1 MNNTNDYIQINGKKL
16 YNHEFDGL
24 HAHSAFS
31 MFDGFGFPLEHMNF
45 AFENGSRALALTDHG
60 SMNGLSYQLLRAKE
74 MKAEGKDFKPI
85 FGVEAYY
92 IESLEEWQNLRDEI
106 AADKKRAKEVE
117 SGDSAMVVEDEQRDD
132 KRALSRKRHIV
143 LLAQNQKGLENI
155 YEMVSKS
162 YSGDYFY
169 RKPRIDWELLEK
181 HSEGVIVPTACLGG
195 IAAGSMWKKQE
206 EGEDAIVEDMIGNL
220 TKFRDTFGDRFYAE
234 LQWNNIPEQHLLNRC
249 LIKVAQQLDIKLIS
263 TCDSHYPR
271 PDAWK
276 DREVYK
282 RLGWLGKMPEWMD
295 DNIPESIEEI
305 GYELYPKNAQEM
317 WESYKRYSN
326 DFDVSYSD
334 DLVMESITNTAF
346 IAFEQIEDF
355 LPDTSVQLPSFMV
368 PSDKSADEALAELA
382 EDALAKYLRG
392 TDKTTKRH
400 YRKRLEEELDVIS
413 SQKFSEYFLATKAI
427 TDFSWNYTFVG
438 PARGS
443 AAGSLLAFLL
453 KITQIDPMKWGLPFE
468 RFLTRGSDGFPDIDI
483 DFGDN
488 SLIKDKMVEEWG
500 EDSVAFI
507 SNYNTLQLSSLIK
520 DISKREGIDFTEV
533 NKVTKAMLAE
543 ATPIAKKKHGIKA
556 GVYAPTFEEVCEYS
570 ESLQTFFR
578 NFPTVKDQV
587 FGLIG
592 QPRSI
597 GRHAA
602 GAIIGDY
609 LPAKM
614 PLITSKGIRQTP
626 WAEGQNVRH
635 LEPLGFIKFDILGLE
650 TLKTFEDTII
660 RILKKEG
667 VREPTF
673 EQCKQWYMDNLHP
686 SVLDMNDRKVYEE
699 VFHQGKYAGIFQFM
713 NSGMQRLGTN
723 AKVNSIEEIAT
734 VSAIYRPGPLS
745 ANVDKMYVKAKHGDE
760 EIDYDHPLIES
771 ILGKTFGLIV
781 FQEDIMNLVNQI
793 GDKITMS
800 DANVLRKLLT
810 KKGLS
815 ETKMKKKKDLYERF
829 LKGCEK
835 KGMSYADGKVL
846 WGKMEYFSGYGF
858 SKNHAIPYSIISY
871 QCAWLQTYYQDEW
884 ISSFLDHEPDS
895 RKEAAINIARSFGYK
910 VAALDINTSGTSWEV
925 RDGKLIPPLTT
936 IKGLGM
942 AAIEEVMFKRPFA
955 SVEDLLFDKGV
966 VSRKVNKK
974 SLDAMC
980 RAGAMQSLMDDR
992 FFGDKHF
999 WSAVVVDKPKN
1010 KKKLDENIEKY
1021 RDEGDFT
1028 KGERITH
1035 LQALTGIYPIN
1046 MVVPVKAYQFF
1057 EMHGIMPLSEYDPE
1071 LGKGWCIPTE
1081 VNLKKTRAGKAYY
1094 QVTVIDSSMETQKVN
1109 CWGIDPNTDAIYP
1122 HRLYVLEWPQY
1133 NATWGFSTRGGLSR
1147 NWKLLG

>member
-1 MNNTNDYIQINGKKL
+1 MNINKEQFV
-16 YNHEFDGL
+16 NL
-24 HAHSAFS
+24 HGHSCFS
-31 MFDGFGFPLEHMNF
+31 LFDGFGFPQEHMNF
-45 AFENGSRALALTDHG
+45 AHSNGSKALALTDHG

-74 MKAEGKDFKPI
+74 MKAEGIDFKPI

-92 IESLEEWQNLRDEI
+92 IDSLEDWQGLRNEI
-106 AADKKRAKEVE
+106 AADKKRAKEVDK
-117 SGDSAMVVEDEQRDD
+117 GDSAMVVEDEQRND
-132 KRALSRKRHIV
+132 KRALARKRHIV

-155 YEMVSKS
+155 YEMISKS

-169 RKPRIDWELLEK
+169 RKPRIDWELLKK
-181 HSEGVIVPTACLGG
+181 HQEGVIVLTACLGG
-195 IAAGSMWKKQE
+195 IAAGSMWKHQE
-206 EGEDAIVEDMIGNL
+206 DGEDAIVEDMMANL
-220 TKFRDTFGDRFYAE
+220 TKFKETFGDRFYAE
-234 LQWNNIPEQHLLNRC
+234 LQWNNIPEQHLLNKC
-249 LIKVAQQLDIKLIS
+249 LIKVAGLLDLKLVS
-263 TCDSHYPR
+263 TCDSHYPT
-271 PDAWK
+271 PDSWR

-282 RLGWLGKMPEWMD
+282 RLGWLGKMPAWMD
-295 DNIPESIEEI
+295 DNIPESVEEI

-317 WESYKRYSN
+317 WESYKRYS
-326 DFDVSYSD
+326 DDLDLSYSD
-334 DLVMESITNTAF
+334 DLVMESITNTAT

-368 PSDKSADEALAELA
+368 PSDKSADEAVSELA
-382 EDALAKYLRG
+382 ENSLAIYLRG

-400 YRKRLEEELDVIS
+400 YRKRLAEELDVIS
-413 SQKFSEYFLATKAI
+413 SQNFSEYFLATKAI
-427 TDFSWNYTFVG
+427 TDFSWAYCFVG

-453 KITQIDPMKWGLPFE
+453 NITQIDPIKWNLPFE
-468 RFLTRGSDGFPDIDI
+468 RFLTRGSTGFPDIDI
-483 DFGDN
+483 DFSDN

-520 DISKREGIDFTEV
+520 DISKRERVDFTEV
-533 NKVTKAMLAE
+533 NKVTKAMLVE

-556 GVYAPTFEEVCEYS
+556 GVYTPTFQEVCDYS
-570 ESLQTFFR
+570 ETLQQFFR
-578 NFPTVKDQV
+578 NHPQIRDQV

-609 LPAKM
+609 LPSKM

-626 WAEGQNVRH
+626 WAEGMNVRH

-650 TLKTFEDTII
+650 TLKTFEDTIE
-660 RILKKEG
+660 RILINEG
-667 VREPTF
+667 NRKPTF
-673 EQCKQWYMDNLHP
+673 EDIKAWYSANLHP
-686 SVLDMNDRKVYEE
+686 SVLDMKDQAVYKG
-699 VFHQGKYAGIFQFM
+699 VFHEGKYAGIFQFM
-713 NSGMQRLGTN
+713 NGGMQRLGQN
-723 AKVNSIEEIAT
+723 AKVSSIEEIAT
-734 VSAIYRPGPLS
+734 VSAIFRPGPLS
-745 ANVDKMYVKAKHGDE
+745 AGVDKMYVKAKHGNE
-760 EIDYDHPLIES
+760 EVEYDHPLIEQV
-771 ILGKTFGLIV
+771 LGKTYGLIV
-781 FQEDIMNLVNQI
+781 FQEDIMNLVNVL
-793 GDKITMS
+793 GDKITMT

-815 ETKMKKKKDLYERF
+815 ETKMREKKDLYERF
-829 LKGCEK
+829 IKGCEK
-835 KGMSYADGKVL
+835 KGMSFASAKVL
-846 WGKMEYFSGYGF
+846 WDKMEYFSGYGF

-884 ISSFLDHEPDS
+884 VSAFLDHEPEK

-910 VAALDINTSGTSWEV
+910 VKGLDINTSGNRWEIV
-925 RDGKLIPPLTT
+925 DGKLVSPLTT
-936 IKGLGM
+936 VKGLGV
-942 AAIEEVMFKRPFA
+942 AAIEEIIRKRPFS

-966 VSRKVNKK
+966 VARKVNKK

-980 RAGAMQSLMDDR
+980 RAGAMESLMDER

-1010 KKKLDENIEKY
+1010 KKRLNANIEKY
-1021 RDEGDFT
+1021 RKEGDFS
-1028 KGERITH
+1028 KAERINH

-1046 MVVPVKAYQFF
+1046 MVVPVKAYKFF
-1057 EMHGIMPLSEYDPE
+1057 ELHGIMPLSEYDRE

-1081 VNLKKTRAGKAYY
+1081 VNLKKTKTGKPYY
-1094 QVTVIDSSMETQKVN
+1094 QVVVIDSSMETQRVN
-1109 CWGIDPNTDAIYP
+1109 CWGVDPTRDFIYP

-1133 NATWGFSTRGGLSR
+1133 NATWGFSTKGGLSR

>member
-1 MNNTNDYIQINGKKL
+1 MINLNKEQFV
-16 YNHEFDGL
+16 NL
-24 HAHSAFS
+24 HGHSCFS
-31 MFDGFGFPLEHMNF
+31 LFDGFGFPQEHMDF
-45 AFENGSRALALTDHG
+45 AYQNGSRALALTDHG

-92 IESLEEWQNLRDEI
+92 IDSLDEWQTLRDEI
-106 AADKKRAKEVE
+106 AQDKKRAKEIDN
-117 SGDSAMVVEDEQRDD
+117 GDSAMVIEDEQRND
-132 KRALSRKRHIV
+132 KRALGRKRHIV

-169 RKPRIDWELLEK
+169 RKPRIDWELLKK
-181 HSEGVIVPTACLGG
+181 HQEGVIVLTACLGG

-206 EGEDAIVEDMIGNL
+206 EGEDAIVEDMIANL

-234 LQWNNIPEQHLLNRC
+234 LQWNNIPEQHLLNKC
-249 LIKVAQQLDIKLIS
+249 LIKVAGQLGLKLVS

-271 PDAWK
+271 PDAWR

-282 RLGWLGKMPEWMD
+282 RLGWLGKMPAWMD
-295 DNIPESIEEI
+295 DNIPESVEEI

-317 WESYKRYSN
+317 WESYKRYS
-326 DFDVSYSD
+326 DDLDMCYSD
-334 DLVMESITNTAF
+334 DLVMESITNSAT

-382 EDALAKYLRG
+382 EEALSKYLRG

-413 SQKFSEYFLATKAI
+413 SQNFSEYFLATKAI

-453 KITQIDPMKWGLPFE
+453 KITQIDPLKWNLPFE

-483 DFGDN
+483 DFSDN

-520 DISKREGIDFTEV
+520 DISKREGVDFTEV
-533 NKVTKAMLAE
+533 NIVTKAMLTE

-556 GVYAPTFEEVCEYS
+556 GVYTPTFEEVCEYS
-570 ESLQTFFR
+570 ETLQGFFKKY
-578 NFPTVKDQV
+578 PQIEEQV

-609 LPAKM
+609 LPSKM
-614 PLITSKGIRQTP
+614 PLISSKGIRQTP

-650 TLKTFEDTII
+650 TLKTFEDTIE
-660 RILKKEG
+660 RILISEG
-667 VREPTF
+667 NRKPTF
-673 EQCKQWYMDNLHP
+673 EDIKQWYMDNLHP
-686 SVLDMNDRKVYEE
+686 SVLDMEDQRVYEE
-699 VFHQGKYAGIFQFM
+699 VFHAGKFAGIFQFM

-723 AKVNSIEEIAT
+723 AKVSSIEEIAT
-734 VSAIYRPGPLS
+734 VSAIFRPGPLS
-745 ANVDKMYVKAKHGDE
+745 AGVDKMYVKAKFSDE
-760 EIDYDHPLIES
+760 EVEYDHPLIEDV
-771 ILGKTFGLIV
+771 LGKTFGLIV
-781 FQEDIMNLVNQI
+781 FQEDIMNLVNTL
-793 GDKITMS
+793 GHKISMS

-815 ETKMKKKKDLYERF
+815 GTKMKKKKDLYERF
-829 LKGCEK
+829 VKGCEK
-835 KGMSYADGKVL
+835 KGMSFAQAKVL
-846 WGKMEYFSGYGF
+846 WEKMEYFSGYGF

-871 QCAWLQTYYQDEW
+871 QCAWLQTYYQDAW
-884 ISSFLDHEPDS
+884 VSAFLDHEPEK

-910 VAALDINTSGTSWEV
+910 VKGLDINTSGTRWEV
-925 RDGKLIPPLTT
+925 VDGQLISPLTT
-936 IKGLGM
+936 SKGLGD
-942 AAIEEVMFKRPFA
+942 AAIEEIIAKRPFE

-966 VSRKVNKK
+966 VARKVNKK

-980 RAGAMQSLMDDR
+980 RAGAMESLMDER

-1010 KKKLDENIEKY
+1010 KKKLGENIEKY

-1028 KGERITH
+1028 KAERINH

-1046 MVVPVKAYQFF
+1046 MVVPVKAYKFF
-1057 EMHGIMPLSEYDPE
+1057 EMQGIMPLSDYDKE
-1071 LGKGWCIPTE
+1071 LGMGWCIPTE
-1081 VNLKKTRAGKAYY
+1081 VNLKKTRGGKPYY
-1094 QVTVIDSSMETQKVN
+1094 QVVVIDSSMETQKVN
-1109 CWGIDPNTDAIYP
+1109 CWGVDPKTDFIYP
-1122 HRLYVLEWPQY
+1122 HRLYVLEWPQH
-1133 NATWGFSTRGGLSR
+1133 NETWGFSTRGGLSR

>member
-1 MNNTNDYIQINGKKL
+1 MNIRKEQFVN
-16 YNHEFDGL
+16 L
-24 HAHSAFS
+24 HGHSCFS
-31 MFDGFGFPLEHMNF
+31 LFDGFGFPQEHMNF

-92 IESLEEWQNLRDEI
+92 IDSIDEWRTLRDEV
-106 AADKKRAKEVE
+106 AADKKRAKEIDK
-117 SGDSAMVVEDEQRDD
+117 SDSAMVVEDEQRDD
-132 KRALSRKRHIV
+132 KRALSRKRHLV
-143 LLAQNQKGLENI
+143 LIAQNQKGLENI

-169 RKPRIDWELLEK
+169 RKPRIDWELLKK
-181 HSEGVIVPTACLGG
+181 HSEGVIVLTACLGG
-195 IAAGSMWKKQE
+195 IAAGSMWEKQE
-206 EGEDAIVEDMIGNL
+206 EGTEAIVEHMRANL
-220 TKFRDTFGDRFYAE
+220 QKFKDVFGDRFYAE
-234 LQWNNIPEQHLLNRC
+234 LQWNNIPEQHLLNSC
-249 LIKVAQQLDIKLIS
+249 LIKVADQLGIRLVS

-271 PDAWK
+271 PDAWR

-295 DNIPESIEEI
+295 DNIPDSVEEI

-317 WESYKRYSN
+317 WESYKRYSSLLN
-326 DFDVSYSD
+326 IDYDD
-334 DLVMESITNTAF
+334 DLVLESITNTAD
-346 IAFEQIEDF
+346 IAFRQIEDF
-355 LPDTSVQLPSFMV
+355 LPDCSVQLPSFIT
-368 PSDKSADEALAELA
+368 PSDVSADEHLKEIAEK
-382 EDALAKYLRG
+382 ALAKYLRG

-413 SQKFSEYFLATKAI
+413 SQKFSEYFLATQAI

-453 KITQIDPMKWGLPFE
+453 KITQIDPMKWDLPFE
-468 RFLTRGSDGFPDIDI
+468 RFLTRGSSGFPDIDI

-533 NKVTKAMLAE
+533 NKVTKAMFVE
-543 ATPIAKKKHGIKA
+543 ATPRAKKKHGIKA
-556 GVYAPTFEEVCEYS
+556 GVYTPTFAEVCEFS
-570 ESLQTFFR
+570 ETLQDFFR
-578 NFPTVKDQV
+578 NFPEVKEQV

-609 LPAKM
+609 LPSKM

-626 WAEGQNVRH
+626 WSEGMNVRH

-650 TLKTFEDTII
+650 TLKTFEDTIM

-667 VREPTF
+667 IRNPTF
-673 EQCKQWYMDNLHP
+673 EQCRDWYNENLHP
-686 SVLDMNDRKVYEE
+686 SVLNLNDPVVYEE

-713 NSGMQRLGTN
+713 NTGMQRLGKN
-723 AKVNSIEEIAT
+723 SRVSSIEEIAT

-745 ANVDKMYVKAKHGDE
+745 ANVDKMYVSAKEGTE
-760 EIDYDHPLIES
+760 SVDYDHPLIED
-771 ILGKTFGLIV
+771 ILGKTYGLIV
-781 FQEDIMNLVNQI
+781 FQEDIMNLVNVL
-793 GDKITMS
+793 GDNITMS

-815 ETKMKKKKDLYERF
+815 DTKMKKKKDLYERF
-829 LKGCEK
+829 IKGCEK
-835 KGMSYADGKVL
+835 KGMSFAAAKVL

-884 ISSFLDHEPDS
+884 ISAFLDHEPDS

-910 VAALDINTSGTSWEV
+910 VAPLDINTSGTQWEV
-925 RDGKLIPPLTT
+925 RDGSLIPPLTT
-936 IKGLGM
+936 IKGLGQ
-942 AAIEEVMFKRPFA
+942 AAIDEVLLKRPFL
-955 SVEDLLFDKGV
+955 SVEELLFDKGV
-966 VSRKVNKK
+966 VARKVNKK

-980 RAGAMQSLMDDR
+980 RAGAMQSLQDDR

-1010 KKKLDENIEKY
+1010 KKKLGENIEKY
-1021 RDEGDFT
+1021 KDEGTFS
-1028 KGERITH
+1028 KGERINH

-1046 MVVPVKAYQFF
+1046 MVVPVKAYKFF
-1057 EMHGIMPLSEYDPE
+1057 DMQGIKPISEYDPE
-1071 LGKGWCIPTE
+1071 LGKCWCIPTS
-1081 VNLKKTRAGKAYY
+1081 VTTRKTKGGKPYY
-1094 QVTVIDSSMETQKVN
+1094 QVTVIDSNMKTQRIN
-1109 CWGIDPNTDAIYP
+1109 CWGVDPQKDFVYT
-1122 HRLYVLEWPQY
+1122 HKLYVLEWPQF

-1147 NWKLLG
+1147 NWKMLG

>member
-1 MNNTNDYIQINGKKL
+1 MINLNKEQFV
-16 YNHEFDGL
+16 NL
-24 HAHSAFS
+24 HGHSCFS
-31 MFDGFGFPLEHMNF
+31 LFDGFGFPQEHMDF
-45 AFENGSRALALTDHG
+45 AHENGSRALALTDHG

-92 IESLEEWQNLRDEI
+92 IDSLEEWQTLRDEI
-106 AADKKRAKEVE
+106 AQDKKRAKEIE
-117 SGDSAMVVEDEQRDD
+117 SGDSAMVIEDEQRDD
-132 KRALSRKRHIV
+132 KRALGRKRHIV

-169 RKPRIDWELLEK
+169 RKPRIDWELLKK
-181 HSEGVIVPTACLGG
+181 HQEGVIVLTACLGG

-206 EGEDAIVEDMIGNL
+206 EGEEAIVEDMVGNL
-220 TKFRDTFGDRFYAE
+220 KKFKDVFGDRFYAE
-234 LQWNNIPEQHLLNRC
+234 LQWNNIPEQHLLNQC
-249 LIKVAQQLDIKLIS
+249 LIKVAGLLDLKLVS
-263 TCDSHYPR
+263 TCDSHYPN
-271 PDAWK
+271 PDAWR

-282 RLGWLGKMPEWMD
+282 RLGWLGKMPAWMD
-295 DNIPESIEEI
+295 DNIPETVEEI

-326 DFDVSYSD
+326 DLDMSYSD
-334 DLVMESITNTAF
+334 DLVMESITNTAT

-368 PSDKSADEALAELA
+368 PSDKSADEALRELA
-382 EDALAKYLRG
+382 EEALALYLRG

-400 YRKRLEEELDVIS
+400 YRKRLEEELDVIA
-413 SQKFSEYFLATKAI
+413 SQNFSEYFLATKAI
-427 TDFSWNYTFVG
+427 VDFSWDYTFVG

-443 AAGSLLAFLL
+443 ASGSLLSFLL
-453 KITQIDPMKWGLPFE
+453 KITQIDPMKWDLPFE
-468 RFLTRGSDGFPDIDI
+468 RFLTRGSSGFPDIDI
-483 DFGDN
+483 DFSDN
-488 SLIKDKMVEEWG
+488 SLIKDKMVEQWG

-520 DISKREGIDFTEV
+520 DISKREGVDFVEV
-533 NKVTKAMLAE
+533 NTVTKAMLTE
-543 ATPIAKKKHGIKA
+543 ATPIAKKAHGIKA
-556 GVYAPTFEEVCEYS
+556 GVYTPTFEEVCEYS
-570 ESLQTFFR
+570 ETLQEFFR
-578 NFPTVKDQV
+578 NYPQIKSQV

-609 LPAKM
+609 LPNKM

-650 TLKTFEDTII
+650 TLKTFEDTIE
-660 RILKKEG
+660 RILISQG
-667 VREPTF
+667 NRRPTF
-673 EQCKQWYMDNLHP
+673 EDIRQWYNDNLHP
-686 SVLDMNDRKVYEE
+686 SVLDMKDDKVYKE
-699 VFHQGKYAGIFQFM
+699 VFHAGKFAGIFQFM
-713 NSGMQRLGTN
+713 NEGMQRLGQN
-723 AKVNSIEEIAT
+723 AKVSSIEEIAT
-734 VSAIYRPGPLS
+734 VSAIFRPGPLS
-745 ANVDKMYVKAKHGDE
+745 AGVDKMYVKAKNGGE
-760 EIDYDHPLIES
+760 EPEYDHPLVEQV
-771 ILGKTFGLIV
+771 LGKTFGLIV
-781 FQEDIMNLVNQI
+781 FQEDIMNLVNVL
-793 GDKITMS
+793 GHKITMT

-815 ETKMKKKKDLYERF
+815 ESKMKEKKNLYERF
-829 LKGCEK
+829 VKGCQN
-835 KGMSYADGKVL
+835 KGMSFTQAKVL
-846 WGKMEYFSGYGF
+846 WDKMEYFSGYGF

-871 QCAWLQTYYQDEW
+871 QCAWLQTYYTDQW
-884 ISSFLDHEPDS
+884 ISAFLDHEPEK
-895 RKEAAINIARSFGYK
+895 RKEAAINIARSFGYEVK
-910 VAALDINTSGTSWEV
+910 GLDINTSGTRWEV
-925 RDGKLIPPLTT
+925 MSGKLVSPLTT
-936 IKGLGM
+936 IKGLGE
-942 AAIEEVMFKRPFA
+942 AAIDEIIHKRPFS

-966 VSRKVNKK
+966 TARKVNKK
-974 SLDAMC
+974 SLDALC
-980 RAGAMQSLMDDR
+980 RAGAMQCLQDDR

-1057 EMHGIMPLSEYDPE
+1057 EMHGIMPLSEYDAE

-1081 VNLKKTRAGKAYY
+1081 VVSKKTRAGKPYY

-1109 CWGIDPNTDAIYP
+1109 CWGVDPKADTIYP
-1122 HRLYVLEWPQY
+1122 HRLYVLEWPQH
-1133 NATWGFSTRGGLSR
+1133 NQTWGFSTRGGLSR

>member
-1 MNNTNDYIQINGKKL
+1 MNLKKEQFV
-16 YNHEFDGL
+16 NL
-24 HAHSAFS
+24 HGHSCFS
-31 MFDGFGFPLEHMNF
+31 LFDGFGFPQEHMNF
-45 AFENGSRALALTDHG
+45 AHSNGSKALALTDHG

-74 MKAEGKDFKPI
+74 MKAEGIDFKPI

-92 IESLEEWQNLRDEI
+92 IDSIDDWRELRNEI
-106 AADKKRAKEVE
+106 AQDKKRAKEVDK
-117 SGDSAMVVEDEQRDD
+117 GDSAMVVEDEQRND

-169 RKPRIDWELLEK
+169 RKPRIDWELLKK
-181 HSEGVIVPTACLGG
+181 HQEGVIVLTACLGG
-195 IAAGSMWKKQE
+195 IAAGSMWKHQE
-206 EGEDAIVEDMIGNL
+206 DGEDAIVEDMLVNL
-220 TKFRDTFGDRFYAE
+220 TKFKETFGDRFYAE

-249 LIKVAQQLDIKLIS
+249 LIKVAEQLDLRLVS
-263 TCDSHYPR
+263 TCDSHYPT

-282 RLGWLGKMPEWMD
+282 RLGWLGKMPAWMED
-295 DNIPESIEEI
+295 EIPVSVEEI

-317 WESYKRYSN
+317 WESYRRYSN
-326 DFDVSYSD
+326 DLGVSYDD
-334 DLVMESITNTAF
+334 DLVIQSITNTAS

-368 PSDKSADEALAELA
+368 PSDKSADEALSDLA
-382 EDALAKYLRG
+382 EKALGTYLRG
-392 TDKTTKRH
+392 TDKTTKRR
-400 YRKRLEEELDVIS
+400 YRRRLEEELDVIS

-453 KITQIDPMKWGLPFE
+453 KITQIDPIKWNLPFE
-468 RFLTRGSDGFPDIDI
+468 RFLTRGSSGFPDIDI

-520 DISKREGIDFTEV
+520 DISKREGVDFTIV

-556 GVYAPTFEEVCEYS
+556 GVYTPTFHEVCEYS
-570 ESLQTFFR
+570 ESLQNFFR
-578 NFPTVKDQV
+578 QFPEIQAQV

-609 LPAKM
+609 LPSKM

-650 TLKTFEDTII
+650 TLKMFEDAIQRILINQGTRNPTFEDC
-660 RILKKEG
+660 R
-667 VREPTF
+667 
-673 EQCKQWYMDNLHP
+673 QWYMENLHP
-686 SVLDMNDRKVYEE
+686 SVLDMDDPVVYEE
-699 VFHQGKYAGIFQFM
+699 VFHEGKFAGIFQFM
-713 NSGMQRLGTN
+713 NGGMQRLGKN
-723 AKVNSIEEIAT
+723 AKVSSIEEIAT

-745 ANVDKMYVKAKHGDE
+745 ANVDKMYVKAKFGDDDIE
-760 EIDYDHPLIES
+760 YDHPLVEQV
-771 ILGKTFGLIV
+771 LGKTFGLIV
-781 FQEDIMNLVNQI
+781 FQEDIMNLVNTL

-815 ETKMKKKKDLYERF
+815 ETKMRKKKDLYDRF
-829 LKGCEK
+829 VKGCEK
-835 KGMSYADGKVL
+835 KGMSFTQAKVL
-846 WGKMEYFSGYGF
+846 WDKMEYFSGYGF

-871 QCAWLQTYYQDEW
+871 QCAWMQTYYQDEW
-884 ISSFLDHEPDS
+884 VSSFLDHEPEK
-895 RKEAAINIARSFGYK
+895 RKEAAINIARSFGYEVK
-910 VAALDINTSGTSWEV
+910 ALDINTSGKRWEV
-925 RDGKLIPPLTT
+925 VNNKLVSPLTT
-936 IKGLGM
+936 IKGLGD
-942 AAIEEVMFKRPFA
+942 AAIDEIILKRPFE

-966 VSRKVNKK
+966 IARKVNKK

-980 RAGAMQSLMDDR
+980 RAGAMESLMDDR

-1010 KKKLDENIEKY
+1010 KKKLDSNIEKY
-1021 RDEGDFT
+1021 KDEGTFT
-1028 KGERITH
+1028 KSERINH

-1057 EMHGIMPLSEYDPE
+1057 EMQGINPISEYDPE
-1071 LGKGWCIPTE
+1071 LGMAWCVPTNVTE
-1081 VNLKKTRAGKAYY
+1081 RKTKTGKSYY
-1094 QVTVIDSSMETQKVN
+1094 QVTVIDSNMETQRIN
-1109 CWGIDPNTDAIYP
+1109 CWGVDPTRDFIYP
-1122 HRLYVLEWPQY
+1122 HRLYVLSWPKY
-1133 NATWGFSTRGGLSR
+1133 NATWGFSTNGGLSR
-1147 NWKLLG
+1147 NWKLMPVI

>member
-1 MNNTNDYIQINGKKL
+1 MNLRKEQFVN
-16 YNHEFDGL
+16 L
-24 HAHSAFS
+24 HGHSCFS
-31 MFDGFGFPLEHMNF
+31 LFDGFGFPQEHMNF

-92 IESLEEWQNLRDEI
+92 IESLDEWQNLRDEI

-117 SGDSAMVVEDEQRDD
+117 SGDSAMVVEDEQRND

-155 YEMVSKS
+155 YQMVSKS
-162 YSGDYFY
+162 FSGDYFY
-169 RKPRIDWELLEK
+169 RKPRIDFDMLRE
-181 HSEGVIVPTACLGG
+181 HQEGVIVLTACLGG
-195 IAAGSMWKKQE
+195 IAAESMWKHQE
-206 EGEDAIVEDMIGNL
+206 EGVEAIASDMLENL
-220 TKFRDTFGDRFYAE
+220 RKFKDLLGDRFYGE
-234 LQWNNIPEQHLLNRC
+234 LQWNNIPEQHLLNQAI
-249 LIKVAQQLDIKLIS
+249 IKVAGELDLKLVS

-271 PDAWK
+271 PDAWR

-282 RLGWLGKMPEWMD
+282 RLGWLGKMPAWMD

-326 DFDVSYSD
+326 DLDVSYSD

-368 PSDKSADEALAELA
+368 PSDKSADEALRDLA
-382 EDALAKYLRG
+382 EKALDLYLRNES
-392 TDKTTKRH
+392 KATKQQYSR
-400 YRKRLEEELDVIS
+400 RLEEELDVIS

-427 TDFSWNYTFVG
+427 VDFSWEYCFVG

-443 AAGSLLAFLL
+443 ASGSLLSFLL
-453 KITQIDPMKWGLPFE
+453 KITQIDPIKWNLPFE
-468 RFLTRGSDGFPDIDI
+468 RFLTRGSSGFPDIDI
-483 DFGDN
+483 DFSDN

-507 SNYNTLQLSSLIK
+507 SNFNTLQLSSLIK
-520 DISKREGIDFTEV
+520 DISKREGVPFTEV

-543 ATPIAKKKHGIKA
+543 ATPLAKKRHGIKA
-556 GVYAPTFEEVCEYS
+556 GVYTPTFDEVCEFS
-570 ESLQTFFR
+570 ETLQEFFS
-578 NFPTVKDQV
+578 NYPHIQSQV

-626 WAEGQNVRH
+626 WSEGQNVRH

-650 TLKTFEDTII
+650 TLKVFEDAIERILISEGNANPTFEDIK
-660 RILKKEG
+660 R
-667 VREPTF
+667 
-673 EQCKQWYMDNLHP
+673 WYNQNLHP
-686 SVLDMNDRKVYEE
+686 SVLDMNDQKVYRD
-699 VFHQGKYAGIFQFM
+699 VFHEGKFAGIFQFM
-713 NSGMQRLGTN
+713 NSGMQRLGQG
-723 AKVNSIEEIAT
+723 AKVSSIEEIAT
-734 VSAIYRPGPLS
+734 VSAIFRPGPLS
-745 ANVDKMYVKAKHGDE
+745 AGVDKMYVKAKFGEDDV
-760 EIDYDHPLIES
+760 DYDHPLIEQV
-771 ILGKTFGLIV
+771 LGKTFGLIV
-781 FQEDIMNLVNQI
+781 FQEDIMNLVNVL
-793 GDKITMS
+793 GDNITMT

-829 LKGCEK
+829 VKGCEN
-835 KGMSYADGKVL
+835 KGMSFKDAKVL
-846 WGKMEYFSGYGF
+846 WDKMEYFSGYGF

-871 QCAWLQTYYQDEW
+871 QCAWLQTYYTDAW
-884 ISSFLDHEPDS
+884 LASFLDHEPEK

-910 VAALDINTSGTSWEV
+910 VKPLDINTSGKRWEV
-925 RDGKLIPPLTT
+925 VDGILISPLTT
-936 IKGLGM
+936 IKGLGD
-942 AAIEEVMFKRPFA
+942 AAIDEIIEKRPFA

-966 VSRKVNKK
+966 VARKVNKK

-980 RAGAMQSLMDDR
+980 RAGAMECLMDDR

-1010 KKKLDENIEKY
+1010 KKKLGENIEKY
-1021 RDEGDFT
+1021 RDEGEFT
-1028 KGERITH
+1028 KGERINH

-1046 MVVPVKAYQFF
+1046 MVVPTKAYKFF
-1057 EMHGIMPLSEYDPE
+1057 EMQGIMPISEYDKE
-1071 LGKGWCIPTE
+1071 LGKGWCIPTDVVE
-1081 VNLKKTRAGKAYY
+1081 RKTKGGKPYY
-1094 QVTVIDSSMETQKVN
+1094 QVTVIDSNMETQKIN
-1109 CWGIDPNTDAIYP
+1109 CWGVDPSRDIIYT
-1122 HRLYVLEWPQY
+1122 HRLYVLEWPQH
-1133 NATWGFSTRGGLSR
+1133 NATWGFSTKGGLSR

>member
-1 MNNTNDYIQINGKKL
+1 MINLNKEQFV
-16 YNHEFDGL
+16 NL
-24 HAHSAFS
+24 HGHSCFS
-31 MFDGFGFPLEHMNF
+31 LFDGFGFPQEHMDF
-45 AFENGSRALALTDHG
+45 AYQNGSRALALTDHG

-92 IESLEEWQNLRDEI
+92 IDSLDEWQTLRDEI
-106 AADKKRAKEVE
+106 AQDKKRAKEIDN
-117 SGDSAMVVEDEQRDD
+117 GDSAMVIEDEQRND
-132 KRALSRKRHIV
+132 KRALGRKRHIV

-169 RKPRIDWELLEK
+169 RKPRIDWELLKK
-181 HSEGVIVPTACLGG
+181 HQEGVIVLTACLGG

-206 EGEDAIVEDMIGNL
+206 EGEDAIVEDMIANL

-234 LQWNNIPEQHLLNRC
+234 LQWNNIPEQHLLNKC
-249 LIKVAQQLDIKLIS
+249 LIKVAGQLGLKLVS

-271 PDAWK
+271 PDAWR

-282 RLGWLGKMPEWMD
+282 RLGWLGKMPAWMD
-295 DNIPESIEEI
+295 DNIPESVEEI

-317 WESYKRYSN
+317 WESYKRYS
-326 DFDVSYSD
+326 DDLDMCYSD
-334 DLVMESITNTAF
+334 DLVMESITNSAT

-382 EDALAKYLRG
+382 EEALSKYLRG

-413 SQKFSEYFLATKAI
+413 SQNFSEYFLATKAI

-453 KITQIDPMKWGLPFE
+453 KITQIDPLKWNLPFE

-483 DFGDN
+483 DFSDN

-520 DISKREGIDFTEV
+520 DISKREGVDFTEV
-533 NKVTKAMLAE
+533 NIVTKAMLTE

-556 GVYAPTFEEVCEYS
+556 GVYTPTFEEVCEYS
-570 ESLQTFFR
+570 ETLQGFFKKY
-578 NFPTVKDQV
+578 PQIEEQV

-609 LPAKM
+609 LPSKM
-614 PLITSKGIRQTP
+614 PLISSKGIRQTP

-650 TLKTFEDTII
+650 TLKTFEDTIE
-660 RILKKEG
+660 RILISEG
-667 VREPTF
+667 NRKPTF
-673 EQCKQWYMDNLHP
+673 EDIKQWYMDNLHP
-686 SVLDMNDRKVYEE
+686 SVLDMEDQRVYEE
-699 VFHQGKYAGIFQFM
+699 VFHAGKFAGIFQFM

-723 AKVNSIEEIAT
+723 AKVSSIEEIAT
-734 VSAIYRPGPLS
+734 VSAIFRPGPLS
-745 ANVDKMYVKAKHGDE
+745 AGVDKMYVKAKFSDE
-760 EIDYDHPLIES
+760 EVEYDHPLIEDV
-771 ILGKTFGLIV
+771 LGKTFGLIV
-781 FQEDIMNLVNQI
+781 FQEDIMNLVNTL
-793 GDKITMS
+793 GHKISMS

-815 ETKMKKKKDLYERF
+815 GTKMKKKKDLYERF
-829 LKGCEK
+829 VKGCEK
-835 KGMSYADGKVL
+835 KGMSFAQAKVL
-846 WGKMEYFSGYGF
+846 WEKMEYFSGYGF

-871 QCAWLQTYYQDEW
+871 QCAWLQTYYQDAW
-884 ISSFLDHEPDS
+884 VAAFLDHEPEK

-910 VAALDINTSGTSWEV
+910 VKGLDINTSGTRWEV
-925 RDGKLIPPLTT
+925 VDGQLISPLTT
-936 IKGLGM
+936 IKGLGD
-942 AAIEEVMFKRPFA
+942 AAIEEIIAKRPFE

-966 VSRKVNKK
+966 VARKVNKK

-980 RAGAMQSLMDDR
+980 RAGAMESLMDER

-1010 KKKLDENIEKY
+1010 KKKLGENIEKY

-1028 KGERITH
+1028 KAERINH

-1046 MVVPVKAYQFF
+1046 MVVPVKAYKFF
-1057 EMHGIMPLSEYDPE
+1057 EMQGIMPLSDYDKE
-1071 LGKGWCIPTE
+1071 LGMGWCIPTE
-1081 VNLKKTRAGKAYY
+1081 VNLKKTRGGKPYY
-1094 QVTVIDSSMETQKVN
+1094 QVVVIDSSMETQKVN
-1109 CWGIDPNTDAIYP
+1109 CWGVDPKTDFIYP
-1122 HRLYVLEWPQY
+1122 HRLYVLEWPQH
-1133 NATWGFSTRGGLSR
+1133 NETWGFSTRGGLSR

>member
-1 MNNTNDYIQINGKKL
+1 MNINKEQFV
-16 YNHEFDGL
+16 NL
-24 HAHSAFS
+24 HGHSCFS
-31 MFDGFGFPLEHMNF
+31 LFDGFGFPQEHMDF
-45 AFENGSRALALTDHG
+45 AYENGSRALALTDHG

-92 IESLEEWQNLRDEI
+92 IDSLDEWQNLRDEI
-106 AADKKRAKEVE
+106 AADKKRAKEVD
-117 SGDSAMVVEDEQRDD
+117 SGDSAMVVEDEQRND

-155 YEMVSKS
+155 YEMISKS

-169 RKPRIDWELLEK
+169 RKPRIDWELLKK
-181 HSEGVIVPTACLGG
+181 HQEGVIVLTACLGG

-206 EGEDAIVEDMIGNL
+206 EGEAAIVEDMIANL
-220 TKFRDTFGDRFYAE
+220 AKFKRVFGDRFYAE
-234 LQWNNIPEQHLLNRC
+234 LQWNNIPEQHLLNKC
-249 LIKVAQQLDIKLIS
+249 LIKVAGLLDLKLVS
-263 TCDSHYPR
+263 TCDSHYPT
-271 PDAWK
+271 PDSWR

-282 RLGWLGKMPEWMD
+282 RLGWLGKMPAWMED
-295 DNIPESIEEI
+295 DIPESVEEI

-326 DFDVSYSD
+326 DLDLSYSD
-334 DLVMESITNTAF
+334 DLVMESILNTAT

-368 PSDKSADEALAELA
+368 PNDQSADEALSELA
-382 EDALAKYLRG
+382 ENALAIYLRG

-400 YRKRLEEELDVIS
+400 YRKRLAEELDVIS
-413 SQKFSEYFLATKAI
+413 SQNFSEYFLATKAI
-427 TDFSWNYTFVG
+427 TDFSWAYCFVG

-453 KITQIDPMKWGLPFE
+453 NITQIDPIKWNLPFE
-468 RFLTRGSDGFPDIDI
+468 RFLTRGSSGFPDIDI
-483 DFGDN
+483 DFSDN

-520 DISKREGIDFTEV
+520 DISKRERVDFTEV

-556 GVYAPTFEEVCEYS
+556 GVYTPTFQEVCDYS
-570 ESLQTFFR
+570 ETLQEFFR
-578 NFPTVKDQV
+578 KHPQIRDQV
-587 FGLIG
+587 LGLIG

-609 LPAKM
+609 LPSKM

-626 WAEGQNVRH
+626 WAEGMNVRH

-650 TLKTFEDTII
+650 TLKTFEDTIE
-660 RILKKEG
+660 RILINEG
-667 VREPTF
+667 NRKPTF
-673 EQCKQWYMDNLHP
+673 EDIKAWYNANLHP
-686 SVLDMNDRKVYEE
+686 SVLDMKDQVVYEG
-699 VFHQGKYAGIFQFM
+699 VFHEGKYAGIFQFM
-713 NSGMQRLGTN
+713 NGGMQRLGQN
-723 AKVNSIEEIAT
+723 AKVSSIEEIAT
-734 VSAIYRPGPLS
+734 VSAIFRPGPLS
-745 ANVDKMYVKAKHGDE
+745 AGVDKMYVKAKHGNEDVE
-760 EIDYDHPLIES
+760 YDHPLIEQV
-771 ILGKTFGLIV
+771 LGKTYGLIV
-781 FQEDIMNLVNQI
+781 FQEDIMNLVNVL
-793 GDKITMS
+793 GDKITMT

-815 ETKMKKKKDLYERF
+815 ETKMRKKKDLYERF
-829 LKGCEK
+829 IRGCEK
-835 KGMSYADGKVL
+835 KGMSFTQAKVL
-846 WGKMEYFSGYGF
+846 WDKMEYFSGYGF

-884 ISSFLDHEPDS
+884 VSAFLDHEPEK
-895 RKEAAINIARSFGYK
+895 RKEAAINIARSFGYE
-910 VAALDINTSGTSWEV
+910 VAALDINTSGTRWEV
-925 RDGKLIPPLTT
+925 KDGKLVSPLTT
-936 IKGLGM
+936 IKGLGE
-942 AAIEEVMFKRPFA
+942 AAIEEIIRKRPFS

-966 VSRKVNKK
+966 VARKVNKK

-980 RAGAMQSLMDDR
+980 RAGAMESLMDER

-1010 KKKLDENIEKY
+1010 KKRLDANIEKY
-1021 RDEGDFT
+1021 REEGDFS
-1028 KGERITH
+1028 KGERINH

-1046 MVVPVKAYQFF
+1046 MVVPVKAYKFF
-1057 EMHGIMPLSEYDPE
+1057 ELHGIMPLSEYDRE

-1081 VNLKKTRAGKAYY
+1081 VNLKKTKGGKPYY
-1094 QVTVIDSSMETQKVN
+1094 QVTVIDSSMETQRVN
-1109 CWGIDPNTDAIYP
+1109 CWGVDPTRDFIYP

-1133 NATWGFSTRGGLSR
+1133 NATWGFSTKGGLSR

>member
-1 MNNTNDYIQINGKKL
+1 MDLKKE
-16 YNHEFDGL
+16 EFVNL
-24 HAHSAFS
+24 HGHSCFS
-31 MFDGFGFPLEHMNF
+31 LFDGFGFPQEHMDF
-45 AFENGSRALALTDHG
+45 AHGNGSKALALTDHG

-74 MKAEGKDFKPI
+74 MKDEGIDFKPI
-85 FGVEAYY
+85 FGIEAYY
-92 IESLEEWQNLRDEI
+92 IDSIDDWRELRNEI
-106 AADKKRAKEVE
+106 ALDKKRAKEVQ
-117 SGDSAMVVEDEQRDD
+117 SGDSAMVVEDEQRND
-132 KRALSRKRHIV
+132 KRALSRKRHLV

-169 RKPRIDWELLEK
+169 RKPRIDWAMLKE
-181 HSEGVIVPTACLGG
+181 HSEGVIVLTACLGG
-195 IAAGSMWKKQE
+195 IAAGSMWKHQE
-206 EGEDAIVEDMIGNL
+206 DGEDAIVEDMISNL

-234 LQWNNIPEQHLLNRC
+234 LQWNNIPEQHLLNKC
-249 LIKVAQQLDIKLIS
+249 LIKVATQLDLKLVS
-263 TCDSHYPR
+263 TCDSHYPS
-271 PDAWK
+271 PQAWK

-282 RLGWLGKMPEWMD
+282 RLGWLGKMPAWMD
-295 DNIPESIEEI
+295 DNIPVSVEEI

-317 WESYKRYSN
+317 WESYRR
-326 DFDVSYSD
+326 YSD
-334 DLVMESITNTAF
+334 DLDVSYNDDLVMQSITNTTA

-355 LPDTSVQLPSFMV
+355 LPDTSIQLPSFMV
-368 PSDKSADEALAELA
+368 PNDKSADEALQELA
-382 EDALAKYLRG
+382 DSALAVYLRG
-392 TDKTTKRH
+392 TDKTTKRR
-400 YRKRLEEELDVIS
+400 YRARLAEELDVIS

-453 KITQIDPMKWGLPFE
+453 KITQIDPIAWNLPFE
-468 RFLTRGSDGFPDIDI
+468 RFLTRGSSGFPDIDI

-520 DISKREGIDFTEV
+520 DISKREGVDFTIV
-533 NKVTKAMLAE
+533 NKVTKAMFLE

-556 GVYAPTFEEVCEYS
+556 GVYTPTFSEVCEYS
-570 ESLQTFFR
+570 ETLQGFFR
-578 NFPTVKDQV
+578 QFPEIQAQV

-609 LPAKM
+609 LPSKM

-650 TLKTFEDTII
+650 TLKMFEDAIQ
-660 RILKKEG
+660 RILIKQG

-673 EQCKQWYMDNLHP
+673 EQCKDWYMENLHP
-686 SVLDMNDRKVYEE
+686 STLDLGDQRVYRE
-699 VFHQGKYAGIFQFM
+699 VFHEGKFAGVFQFM
-713 NSGMQRLGTN
+713 NGGMQRLGKN
-723 AKVNSIEEIAT
+723 AKVSSIEEIAT

-745 ANVDKMYVKAKHGDE
+745 ANVDKMYVKAKFGNDE
-760 EIDYDHPLIES
+760 IEYDHPLIEQV
-771 ILGKTFGLIV
+771 LGKTYGLIV
-781 FQEDIMNLVNQI
+781 FQEDIMNLVNVL
-793 GDKITMS
+793 GDKITMT

-815 ETKMKKKKDLYERF
+815 ETKMRKKKDLYDRF
-829 LKGCEK
+829 VKGCEK
-835 KGMSYADGKVL
+835 KGMSFTQAKVL
-846 WGKMEYFSGYGF
+846 WDKMEYFSGYGF

-871 QCAWLQTYYQDEW
+871 QCAWMQTYYQDEW
-884 ISSFLDHEPDS
+884 VSSFLDHEPEK
-895 RKEAAINIARSFGYK
+895 RKEAAINIARSFGYEVK
-910 VAALDINTSGTSWEV
+910 ALDINTSGRRWEV
-925 RDGKLIPPLTT
+925 VDEQLVSPLTT
-936 IKGLGM
+936 IKGLGD
-942 AAIEEVMFKRPFA
+942 AAIDEIIYKRPFET
-955 SVEDLLFDKGV
+955 VEDLLFDKGV
-966 VSRKVNKK
+966 VARKVNKK

-980 RAGAMQSLMDDR
+980 RAGAMESLMDER

-1010 KKKLDENIEKY
+1010 KKKLGENIEKY
-1021 RDEGDFT
+1021 KDEGTFT
-1028 KGERITH
+1028 KGERINH

-1046 MVVPVKAYQFF
+1046 MVVPVKAYDFF
-1057 EMHGIMPLSEYDPE
+1057 EMQGIKPISEYDPE
-1071 LGKGWCIPTE
+1071 LGKAWCVPTSVTE
-1081 VNLKKTRAGKAYY
+1081 RKTKTGKAYY
-1094 QVTVIDSSMETQKVN
+1094 QVTVIDSNMETQRIN
-1109 CWGIDPNTDAIYP
+1109 CWGVNPDRDFIHP
-1122 HRLYVLEWPQY
+1122 HKLYVLEWPKY
-1133 NATWGFSTRGGLSR
+1133 NATWGFSTNGGLSR

>member
-1 MNNTNDYIQINGKKL
+1 MINLNKEQFV
-16 YNHEFDGL
+16 NL
-24 HAHSAFS
+24 HGHSCFS
-31 MFDGFGFPLEHMNF
+31 LFDGFGFPQEHMDF
-45 AFENGSRALALTDHG
+45 AYQNGSRALALTDHG

-92 IESLEEWQNLRDEI
+92 IDSLDEWQTLRDEI
-106 AADKKRAKEVE
+106 AQDKKRAKEIDN
-117 SGDSAMVVEDEQRDD
+117 GDSAMVIEDEQRND
-132 KRALSRKRHIV
+132 KRALGRKRHIV

-169 RKPRIDWELLEK
+169 RKPRIDWELLKK
-181 HSEGVIVPTACLGG
+181 HQEGVIVLTACLGG

-206 EGEDAIVEDMIGNL
+206 EGEDAIVEDMIANL

-234 LQWNNIPEQHLLNRC
+234 LQWNNIPEQHLLNKC
-249 LIKVAQQLDIKLIS
+249 LIKVAGQLGLKLVS

-271 PDAWK
+271 PDAWR

-282 RLGWLGKMPEWMD
+282 RLGWLGKMPDWMD
-295 DNIPESIEEI
+295 DNIPESVEEI

-317 WESYKRYSN
+317 WESYKRYS
-326 DFDVSYSD
+326 DDLDMCYSD
-334 DLVMESITNTAF
+334 DLVMESITNSAT

-368 PSDKSADEALAELA
+368 PSDKSADEALADLA
-382 EDALAKYLRG
+382 EEALSKYLRG

-413 SQKFSEYFLATKAI
+413 SQNFSEYFLATKAI

-453 KITQIDPMKWGLPFE
+453 KITQIDPLKWNLPFE

-483 DFGDN
+483 DFSDN

-520 DISKREGIDFTEV
+520 DISKREGVDFTEV
-533 NKVTKAMLAE
+533 NIVTKAMLTE
-543 ATPIAKKKHGIKA
+543 ATPRAKKKHGIKA
-556 GVYAPTFEEVCEYS
+556 GVYTPTFEEVCEYS
-570 ESLQTFFR
+570 ETLQEFFR
-578 NFPTVKDQV
+578 KYPQIQSQV

-609 LPAKM
+609 LPSKM
-614 PLITSKGIRQTP
+614 PLISSKGIRQTP

-650 TLKTFEDTII
+650 TLKTFEDTIE
-660 RILKKEG
+660 RILISEG
-667 VREPTF
+667 NRKPTF
-673 EQCKQWYMDNLHP
+673 EDIKQWYMDNLHP
-686 SVLDMNDRKVYEE
+686 SVLDMEDQRVYEE
-699 VFHQGKYAGIFQFM
+699 VFHAGKFAGIFQFM

-723 AKVNSIEEIAT
+723 AKVSSIEEIAT
-734 VSAIYRPGPLS
+734 VSAIFRPGPLS
-745 ANVDKMYVKAKHGDE
+745 AGVDKMYVKAKFSNDDV
-760 EIDYDHPLIES
+760 DYDHPLIEDV
-771 ILGKTFGLIV
+771 LGKTFGLIV
-781 FQEDIMNLVNQI
+781 FQEDIMNLVNTLGHNI
-793 GDKITMS
+793 SMS

-815 ETKMKKKKDLYERF
+815 GTKMKKKKDLYERF
-829 LKGCEK
+829 VKGCEK
-835 KGMSYADGKVL
+835 KGMSFAQAKVL
-846 WGKMEYFSGYGF
+846 WEKMEYFSGYGF

-871 QCAWLQTYYQDEW
+871 QCAWLQTYYQDAW
-884 ISSFLDHEPDS
+884 VSAFLDHEPEK

-910 VAALDINTSGTSWEV
+910 VKGLDINTSGTRWEV
-925 RDGKLIPPLTT
+925 VDGQLVSPLTT
-936 IKGLGM
+936 IKGLGD
-942 AAIEEVMFKRPFA
+942 AAIDEIIAKRPFE

-966 VSRKVNKK
+966 VARKVNKK

-980 RAGAMQSLMDDR
+980 RAGAMESLVDER

-1010 KKKLDENIEKY
+1010 KKKLGENIEKY

-1028 KGERITH
+1028 KAERINH

-1046 MVVPVKAYQFF
+1046 MVVPVKAYKFF
-1057 EMHGIMPLSEYDPE
+1057 EMQGIMPLSDYDKE
-1071 LGKGWCIPTE
+1071 LGMGWCIPTE
-1081 VNLKKTRAGKAYY
+1081 VNLKKTRGGKPYY
-1094 QVTVIDSSMETQKVN
+1094 QVVVIDSSMETQKVN
-1109 CWGIDPNTDAIYP
+1109 CWGVDPKTDFIYP
-1122 HRLYVLEWPQY
+1122 HRLYVLEWPQH
-1133 NATWGFSTRGGLSR
+1133 NETWGFSTRGGLSR

>member
-1 MNNTNDYIQINGKKL
+1 MINLNKEQFV
-16 YNHEFDGL
+16 NL
-24 HAHSAFS
+24 HGHSCFS
-31 MFDGFGFPLEHMNF
+31 LFDGFGFPQEHMDF
-45 AFENGSRALALTDHG
+45 AYQNGSRALALTDHG

-92 IESLEEWQNLRDEI
+92 IDSLDEWQTLRDEI
-106 AADKKRAKEVE
+106 AQDKKRAKEIDN
-117 SGDSAMVVEDEQRDD
+117 GDSAMVIEDEQRND
-132 KRALSRKRHIV
+132 KRALGRKRHIV

-169 RKPRIDWELLEK
+169 RKPRIDWELLKK
-181 HSEGVIVPTACLGG
+181 HQEGVIVLTACLGG

-206 EGEDAIVEDMIGNL
+206 EGEDAIVEDMIANL

-234 LQWNNIPEQHLLNRC
+234 LQWNNIPEQHLLNKC
-249 LIKVAQQLDIKLIS
+249 LIKVAGQLGLKLVS

-271 PDAWK
+271 PDAWR

-282 RLGWLGKMPEWMD
+282 RLGWLGKMPAWMD
-295 DNIPESIEEI
+295 DNIPESVEEI

-317 WESYKRYSN
+317 WESYKRYS
-326 DFDVSYSD
+326 DDLDMCYSD
-334 DLVMESITNTAF
+334 DLVMESITNSAT

-368 PSDKSADEALAELA
+368 PSDKSADEALADLA
-382 EDALAKYLRG
+382 EEALSKYLRG

-413 SQKFSEYFLATKAI
+413 SQNFSEYFLATKAI

-453 KITQIDPMKWGLPFE
+453 KITQIDPLKWNLPFE

-483 DFGDN
+483 DFSDN

-520 DISKREGIDFTEV
+520 DISKREGVDFTEV
-533 NKVTKAMLAE
+533 NIVTKAMLTE

-556 GVYAPTFEEVCEYS
+556 GVYTPTFEEVCEYS
-570 ESLQTFFR
+570 ETLQGFFKKY
-578 NFPTVKDQV
+578 PQIEEQV

-609 LPAKM
+609 LPSKM
-614 PLITSKGIRQTP
+614 PLISSKGIRQTP

-650 TLKTFEDTII
+650 TLKTFEDTIE
-660 RILKKEG
+660 RILISEG
-667 VREPTF
+667 NRKPTF
-673 EQCKQWYMDNLHP
+673 EDIKQWYMDNLHP
-686 SVLDMNDRKVYEE
+686 SVLDMEDQRVYEE
-699 VFHQGKYAGIFQFM
+699 VFHAGKFAGIFQFM

-723 AKVNSIEEIAT
+723 AKVSSIEEIAT
-734 VSAIYRPGPLS
+734 VSAIFRPGPLS
-745 ANVDKMYVKAKHGDE
+745 AGVDKMYVKAKFSDE
-760 EIDYDHPLIES
+760 EVEYDHPLIEDV
-771 ILGKTFGLIV
+771 LGKTFGLIV
-781 FQEDIMNLVNQI
+781 FQEDIMNLVNTL
-793 GDKITMS
+793 GHKISMS

-815 ETKMKKKKDLYERF
+815 GTKMKKKKDLYERF
-829 LKGCEK
+829 VKGCEK
-835 KGMSYADGKVL
+835 KGMSFAQAKVL
-846 WGKMEYFSGYGF
+846 WEKMEYFSGYGF

-871 QCAWLQTYYQDEW
+871 QCAWLQTYYQDAW
-884 ISSFLDHEPDS
+884 VSAFLDHEPEK

-910 VAALDINTSGTSWEV
+910 VKGLDINTSGTRWEV
-925 RDGKLIPPLTT
+925 VDGQLISPLTT
-936 IKGLGM
+936 IKGLGD
-942 AAIEEVMFKRPFA
+942 AAIEEIIAKRPFE

-966 VSRKVNKK
+966 VARKVNKK

-980 RAGAMQSLMDDR
+980 RAGAMESLMDER

-1010 KKKLDENIEKY
+1010 KKKLGENIEKY

-1028 KGERITH
+1028 KAERINH

-1046 MVVPVKAYQFF
+1046 MVVPVKAYKFF
-1057 EMHGIMPLSEYDPE
+1057 EMQGIMPLSDYDKE
-1071 LGKGWCIPTE
+1071 LGMGWCIPTE
-1081 VNLKKTRAGKAYY
+1081 VNLKKTRGGKPYY
-1094 QVTVIDSSMETQKVN
+1094 QVVVIDSSMETQKVN
-1109 CWGIDPNTDAIYP
+1109 CWGVDPKTDFIYP
-1122 HRLYVLEWPQY
+1122 HRLYVLEWPQH
-1133 NATWGFSTRGGLSR
+1133 NETWGFSTRGGLSR

>member
-1 MNNTNDYIQINGKKL
+1 MTNLNKEQFVN
-16 YNHEFDGL
+16 L
-24 HAHSAFS
+24 HGHSCFS
-31 MFDGFGFPLEHMNF
+31 LFDGFGFPQEHMNF
-45 AFENGSRALALTDHG
+45 AYENGSRALALTDHG

-92 IESLEEWQNLRDEI
+92 IDSLEEWQTLRDEI
-106 AADKKRAKEVE
+106 AKQKGGDKEVDA
-117 SGDSAMVVEDEQRDD
+117 GDSAMVVEDEQRDD
-132 KRALSRKRHIV
+132 KRALGRKRHIV

-169 RKPRIDWELLEK
+169 RKPRIDWELLKK
-181 HSEGVIVPTACLGG
+181 HSEGVIVATACLGG

-206 EGEDAIVEDMIGNL
+206 EGEDAIVEDMIANL

-234 LQWNNIPEQHLLNRC
+234 LQWNNIPEQHLLNKC

-263 TCDSHYPR
+263 TCDSHYPT
-271 PDAWK
+271 PTAWK

-282 RLGWLGKMPEWMD
+282 RLGWLGKMPAWMD
-295 DNIPESIEEI
+295 DNIPESVEEI

-326 DFDVSYSD
+326 DGEHSYD
-334 DLVMESITNTAF
+334 DDIVMESITNTAV

-368 PSDKSADEALAELA
+368 PSDKSADEALKDVAE
-382 EDALAKYLRG
+382 EALGKYLRG
-392 TDKTTKRH
+392 SDKTTKRH

-453 KITQIDPMKWGLPFE
+453 NITQIDPMKWNLPFE

-520 DISKREGIDFTEV
+520 DISKREGINFTEV
-533 NKVTKAMLAE
+533 NTVTKAMLAE
-543 ATPIAKKKHGIKA
+543 ATPIAKQKHGIKA
-556 GVYAPTFEEVCEYS
+556 GVYTPTFEEVCEYS
-570 ESLQTFFR
+570 ESLQEFFR
-578 NFPTVKDQV
+578 KYPDVQSQV

-609 LPAKM
+609 LPKKM

-650 TLKTFEDTII
+650 TLKMFEDAIQRILKQEGVRNPTFEDC
-660 RILKKEG
+660 KK
-667 VREPTF
+667 
-673 EQCKQWYMDNLHP
+673 WYMENLHP
-686 SVLDMNDRKVYEE
+686 SVLDMEDQRVYEE
-699 VFHQGKYAGIFQFM
+699 VFHAGKFAGIFQFM
-713 NSGMQRLGTN
+713 NGGMQRLGQN
-723 AKVNSIEEIAT
+723 AKVSSIEEIAT

-745 ANVDKMYVKAKHGDE
+745 ANVDKMYVKAKLGDD
-760 EIDYDHPLIES
+760 EIEYDHPLIES

-781 FQEDIMNLVNQI
+781 FQEDIMNLVNQL

-815 ETKMKKKKDLYERF
+815 ETKMKKKKDLYDRF
-829 LKGCEK
+829 VKGCEK
-835 KGMSYADGKVL
+835 KGMSFKDAKVL
-846 WGKMEYFSGYGF
+846 WDKMEYFSGYGF

-871 QCAWLQTYYQDEW
+871 QCAWLQTYYTDAW
-884 ISSFLDHEPDS
+884 IASFLDHEPEK
-895 RKEAAINIARSFGYK
+895 RKEAAINIARSFGYEVK
-910 VAALDINTSGTSWEV
+910 PLDINTSGTRWEV
-925 RDGKLIPPLTT
+925 VDNNLISPLTT
-936 IKGLGM
+936 IKGLGE
-942 AAIEEVMFKRPFA
+942 AAIDEIVHKRPFA

-966 VSRKVNKK
+966 TARKVNKK
-974 SLDAMC
+974 SLDALC
-980 RAGAMQSLMDDR
+980 RAGAMHSLQDER

-1010 KKKLDENIEKY
+1010 KKNLNENIEKY
-1021 RDEGDFT
+1021 RDEGEFT
-1028 KGERITH
+1028 KGERINH

-1046 MVVPVKAYQFF
+1046 MVVPRKAYKFF
-1057 EMHGIMPLSEYDPE
+1057 EMQGIMPISEYDPE
-1071 LGKGWCIPTE
+1071 LGKAWCVPTNVTE
-1081 VNLKKTRAGKAYY
+1081 RKTKKGKSYY
-1094 QVTVIDSSMETQKVN
+1094 QVTVVDSNMETQKIN
-1109 CWGIDPNTDAIYP
+1109 CWGVDTARDFIYT

-1133 NATWGFSTRGGLSR
+1133 NATWGFSTNGGLSR

>member
-1 MNNTNDYIQINGKKL
+1 MY
-16 YNHEFDGL
+16 
-24 HAHSAFS
+24 
-31 MFDGFGFPLEHMNF
+31 
-45 AFENGSRALALTDHG
+45 
-60 SMNGLSYQLLRAKE
+60 
-74 MKAEGKDFKPI
+74 
-85 FGVEAYY
+85 
-92 IESLEEWQNLRDEI
+92 
-106 AADKKRAKEVE
+106 
-117 SGDSAMVVEDEQRDD
+117 
-132 KRALSRKRHIV
+132 
-143 LLAQNQKGLENI
+143 
-155 YEMVSKS
+155 
-162 YSGDYFY
+162 
-169 RKPRIDWELLEK
+169 
-181 HSEGVIVPTACLGG
+181 
-195 IAAGSMWKKQE
+195 
-206 EGEDAIVEDMIGNL
+206 
-220 TKFRDTFGDRFYAE
+220 
-234 LQWNNIPEQHLLNRC
+234 
-249 LIKVAQQLDIKLIS
+249 
-263 TCDSHYPR
+263 
-271 PDAWK
+271 
-276 DREVYK
+276 
-282 RLGWLGKMPEWMD
+282 
-295 DNIPESIEEI
+295 
-305 GYELYPKNAQEM
+305 
-317 WESYKRYSN
+317 ESYRR
-326 DFDVSYSD
+326 YSD
-334 DLVMESITNTAF
+334 DLNLTYDDDLVVESITNTAK

-355 LPDTSVQLPSFMV
+355 LPDTSVQLPSFIV
-368 PSDKSADEALAELA
+368 PNGVNADDHLKEIAEA
-382 EDALAKYLRG
+382 ALRLYLRG

-400 YRKRLEEELDVIS
+400 YRKRLEEELDVIA
-413 SQKFSEYFLATKAI
+413 SQKFSEYFLATQAI

-488 SLIKDKMVEEWG
+488 ALIKDKMVEEWG

-543 ATPIAKKKHGIKA
+543 ATPKAKKKHGIKA
-556 GVYAPTFEEVCEYS
+556 GVYAPTFQEVCDFS
-570 ESLQTFFR
+570 ESLQQFFR
-578 NFPTVKDQV
+578 NYPEVKQQV

-609 LPAKM
+609 LPSKM

-650 TLKTFEDTII
+650 TLKTFEDTIM

-673 EQCKQWYMDNLHP
+673 EQCRQWYMDNLHP
-686 SVLDMNDRKVYEE
+686 SVLDMKDQQVYED

-713 NSGMQRLGTN
+713 NGGMQRLGTN
-723 AKVNSIEEIAT
+723 SQVSSIEEIAT
-734 VSAIYRPGPLS
+734 VSAIFRPGPLS
-745 ANVDKMYVKAKHGDE
+745 ANVDKMYVKAKRGDE
-760 EIDYDHPLIES
+760 QPQYDHPLIED
-771 ILGKTFGLIV
+771 ILGTTYGLIV
-781 FQEDIMNLVNQI
+781 FQEDIMNLVNQL

-815 ETKMKKKKDLYERF
+815 ETKMRKKKDLYERF
-829 LKGCEK
+829 IRGCEK
-835 KGMSYADGKVL
+835 KGMSFADAKVL

-884 ISSFLDHEPDS
+884 ISSFLDHEPDK
-895 RKEAAINIARSFGYK
+895 RKEAAINIARSFGYE
-910 VAALDINTSGTSWEV
+910 VAPLDINTSGTAWEV

-936 IKGLGM
+936 IKGLGE
-942 AAIEEVMFKRPFA
+942 AAIVEVMHKRPFS

-966 VSRKVNKK
+966 VARKVNKK

-980 RAGAMQSLMDDR
+980 RAGAMESLMDDR

-999 WSAVVVDKPKN
+999 WDAVVVDKPKN

-1021 RDEGDFT
+1021 
-1028 KGERITH
+1028 KGEGSFSKGARITH

-1046 MVVPVKAYQFF
+1046 MVVPVKAYRFF
-1057 EMHGIMPLSEYDPE
+1057 EMQGINPLSEYDPE

-1081 VNLKKTRAGKAYY
+1081 VTTRKTKTGKPYY
-1094 QVTVIDSSMETQKVN
+1094 QVTVIDSNMKTQRIN
-1109 CWGIDPNTDAIYP
+1109 CWGVNPKTDFIYT
-1122 HRLYVLEWPQY
+1122 HRLYVLEWPSY
-1133 NATWGFSTRGGLSR
+1133 NATWGFSTKGGLSR

>member
-1 MNNTNDYIQINGKKL
+1 MNINKEQFV
-16 YNHEFDGL
+16 NL
-24 HAHSAFS
+24 HGHSCFS
-31 MFDGFGFPLEHMNF
+31 LFDGFGFPQEHMNF
-45 AFENGSRALALTDHG
+45 AHSNGSKALALTDHG

-74 MKAEGKDFKPI
+74 MKAEGIDFKPI

-92 IESLEEWQNLRDEI
+92 IDSLEDWQSLRNEI
-106 AADKKRAKEVE
+106 AADKKRAKEVDK
-117 SGDSAMVVEDEQRDD
+117 GDSAMVIEDEQRND
-132 KRALSRKRHIV
+132 KRALARKRHIV

-155 YEMVSKS
+155 YEMISKS

-169 RKPRIDWELLEK
+169 RKPRIDWELLKK
-181 HSEGVIVPTACLGG
+181 HQEGVIVLTACLGG
-195 IAAGSMWKKQE
+195 IAAGSMWKHQE
-206 EGEDAIVEDMIGNL
+206 DGEDAIVDDMLANL
-220 TKFRDTFGDRFYAE
+220 TKFKETFGDRFYAE
-234 LQWNNIPEQHLLNRC
+234 LQWNNIPEQHLLNKC
-249 LIKVAQQLDIKLIS
+249 LIKVAGLLDLKLVS
-263 TCDSHYPR
+263 TCDSHYPT
-271 PDAWK
+271 PDSWR

-282 RLGWLGKMPEWMD
+282 RLGWLGKMPAWMD
-295 DNIPESIEEI
+295 DSIPESVEEI

-317 WESYKRYSN
+317 WESYKRYS
-326 DFDVSYSD
+326 DDLDMCYSD
-334 DLVMESITNTAF
+334 DLVMESITNTAT

-368 PSDKSADEALAELA
+368 PSDKSADEALSELA
-382 EDALAKYLRG
+382 ENSLAIYLRG

-400 YRKRLEEELDVIS
+400 YRKRLAEELDVIS
-413 SQKFSEYFLATKAI
+413 SQNFSEYFLATKAI
-427 TDFSWNYTFVG
+427 TDFSWSYCFVG

-453 KITQIDPMKWGLPFE
+453 NITQIDPIKWNLPFE
-468 RFLTRGSDGFPDIDI
+468 RFLTRGSTGFPDIDI
-483 DFGDN
+483 DFSDN

-520 DISKREGIDFTEV
+520 DISKREHVDFTEV
-533 NKVTKAMLAE
+533 NKVTKAMLVE

-556 GVYAPTFEEVCEYS
+556 GVYTPTFQEVCDYS
-570 ESLQTFFR
+570 ETLQQFFR
-578 NFPTVKDQV
+578 NHPQIRDQV

-609 LPAKM
+609 LPSKM

-650 TLKTFEDTII
+650 TLKTFEDTIE
-660 RILKKEG
+660 RILINQGNRK
-667 VREPTF
+667 PTF
-673 EQCKQWYMDNLHP
+673 EDIKEWYSKNLHP
-686 SVLDMNDRKVYEE
+686 SVLDMKDQAVYKG
-699 VFHQGKYAGIFQFM
+699 VFHEGKYAGIFQFM
-713 NSGMQRLGTN
+713 NGGMQRLGQN
-723 AKVNSIEEIAT
+723 AKVSSIEEIAT
-734 VSAIYRPGPLS
+734 VSAIFRPGPLS
-745 ANVDKMYVKAKHGDE
+745 AGVDKMYVKAKHGNE
-760 EIDYDHPLIES
+760 EVEYDHPLIEQV
-771 ILGKTFGLIV
+771 LGKTYGLIV
-781 FQEDIMNLVNQI
+781 FQEDIMNLVNVL
-793 GDKITMS
+793 GDKITMT

-815 ETKMKKKKDLYERF
+815 ETKMRKKKDLYERF
-829 LKGCEK
+829 VKGCEK
-835 KGMSYADGKVL
+835 KGMSFAQAKVL
-846 WGKMEYFSGYGF
+846 WDKMEYFSGYGF

-884 ISSFLDHEPDS
+884 VSSFLDHEPEK

-910 VAALDINTSGTSWEV
+910 VKGLDINTSGNRWEIV
-925 RDGKLIPPLTT
+925 DGKLVSPLTT
-936 IKGLGM
+936 VKGLGV
-942 AAIEEVMFKRPFA
+942 AAIEEIIRKRPFS

-966 VSRKVNKK
+966 VARKVNKK

-980 RAGAMQSLMDDR
+980 RAGAMESLMDER

-1010 KKKLDENIEKY
+1010 KKRLNANIEKY
-1021 RDEGDFT
+1021 RKEGDFS
-1028 KGERITH
+1028 KAERINH

-1046 MVVPVKAYQFF
+1046 MVVPVKAYKFF
-1057 EMHGIMPLSEYDPE
+1057 ELHGIMPLSEYDRE

-1081 VNLKKTRAGKAYY
+1081 VNLKKTKTGKPYY
-1094 QVTVIDSSMETQKVN
+1094 QVTVIDSSMETQRVN
-1109 CWGIDPNTDAIYP
+1109 CWGVDPTRDFIYP

-1133 NATWGFSTRGGLSR
+1133 NATWGFSTKGGLSR

>member
-1 MNNTNDYIQINGKKL
+1 
-16 YNHEFDGL
+16 
-24 HAHSAFS
+24 
-31 MFDGFGFPLEHMNF
+31 
-45 AFENGSRALALTDHG
+45 
-60 SMNGLSYQLLRAKE
+60 
-74 MKAEGKDFKPI
+74 
-85 FGVEAYY
+85 
-92 IESLEEWQNLRDEI
+92 
-106 AADKKRAKEVE
+106 
-117 SGDSAMVVEDEQRDD
+117 
-132 KRALSRKRHIV
+132 
-143 LLAQNQKGLENI
+143 
-155 YEMVSKS
+155 
-162 YSGDYFY
+162 
-169 RKPRIDWELLEK
+169 
-181 HSEGVIVPTACLGG
+181 
-195 IAAGSMWKKQE
+195 MWKKQE

-295 DNIPESIEEI
+295 DNIPDSVEEI

-326 DFDVSYSD
+326 DLDVSYDD

-556 GVYAPTFEEVCEYS
+556 GVYTPTFEEVCEYS

-578 NFPTVKDQV
+578 NFPTVQDQV

-650 TLKTFEDTII
+650 TLKTFEDTIM

-871 QCAWLQTYYQDEW
+871 QCAWLQTYYRDEW
-884 ISSFLDHEPDS
+884 ISAFLDHEPEN

-910 VAALDINTSGTSWEV
+910 VAPLDINTSGTAWEV

-936 IKGLGM
+936 IKGLGE
-942 AAIEEVMFKRPFA
+942 AAIEEVMFKRPFS

-966 VSRKVNKK
+966 VARKVNKK

-980 RAGAMQSLMDDR
+980 RAGAMQSLQDDR

-1010 KKKLDENIEKY
+1010 KKKLGENIEKY
-1021 RDEGDFT
+1021 RDEGSFT
-1028 KGERITH
+1028 KAETINH

-1046 MVVPVKAYQFF
+1046 MVVPVKAYKFF
-1057 EMHGIMPLSEYDPE
+1057 EMQGINPLSEYDPD
-1071 LGKGWCIPTE
+1071 LGKAWCIPTE
-1081 VNLKKTRAGKAYY
+1081 VITRKTKTGKPYY
-1094 QVTVIDSSMETQKVN
+1094 QVMVIDSNMKTQKIN
-1109 CWGIDPNTDAIYP
+1109 CWGVDPNSDFIYT

>member
-1 MNNTNDYIQINGKKL
+1 MELRKEQFVN
-16 YNHEFDGL
+16 L
-24 HAHSAFS
+24 HGHSCFS
-31 MFDGFGFPLEHMNF
+31 LFDGFGFPQEHMNF
-45 AFENGSRALALTDHG
+45 AHENGSRALALTDHG

-92 IESLEEWQNLRDEI
+92 IDSLEEWQTLRDEI
-106 AADKKRAKEVE
+106 AQDKKRAKEIE
-117 SGDSAMVVEDEQRDD
+117 SGDSAMVIEDEQRDD
-132 KRALSRKRHIV
+132 SRALARKRHIV

-169 RKPRIDWELLEK
+169 RKPRIDFDLLKK
-181 HSEGVIVPTACLGG
+181 HSEGVIVLTACLGG
-195 IAAGSMWKKQE
+195 IAAESMWKNKDN
-206 EGEDAIVEDMIGNL
+206 GLDAIVEDMMQDL
-220 TKFRDTFGDRFYAE
+220 AKFKDLLGDRFYGE
-234 LQWNNIPEQHLLNRC
+234 LQWNNIPEQHLLNQAI
-249 LIKVAQQLDIKLIS
+249 IKVASTLNIKLVS

-282 RLGWLGKMPEWMD
+282 RLGWLGKMPAWMD
-295 DNIPESIEEI
+295 DNIPESVEEI

-317 WESYKRYSN
+317 WSSYRKYS
-326 DFDVSYSD
+326 DDCDVSYD
-334 DLVMESITNTAF
+334 DSLVMESITNTAF

-368 PSDKSADEALAELA
+368 PSDKSADDALRELA
-382 EDALAKYLRG
+382 EEALKAYVRG
-392 TDKTTKRH
+392 QDRTTKRH
-400 YRKRLEEELDVIS
+400 YQKRLEEELDVIS

-453 KITQIDPMKWGLPFE
+453 KITQIDPMKWNLPFE

-520 DISKREGIDFTEV
+520 DISKREGVDFTEV
-533 NKVTKAMLAE
+533 NKVTKAMLTE
-543 ATPIAKKKHGIKA
+543 ATPIAKKAHGIKA
-556 GVYAPTFEEVCEYS
+556 GVYTPTFEEVCNYS
-570 ESLQTFFR
+570 ETLQSFFR
-578 NFPTVKDQV
+578 KYPDIKAQV

-650 TLKTFEDTII
+650 TLKSFEDAIY
-660 RILKKEG
+660 RILKNNG
-667 VREPTF
+667 NRNPSF
-673 EQCKQWYMDNLHP
+673 EDARNWYYENLHP
-686 SVLDMNDRKVYEE
+686 SVLDMNDQKVYKE
-699 VFHQGKYAGIFQFM
+699 VFHEGKYAGIFQFM

-723 AKVNSIEEIAT
+723 AKVSSVEEIAT
-734 VSAIYRPGPLS
+734 VSAIFRPGPLS
-745 ANVDKMYVKAKHGDE
+745 AGVDKMYVKAKFGDDDVE
-760 EIDYDHPLIES
+760 YDHPLIEEV
-771 ILGKTFGLIV
+771 LGKTFGLIV
-781 FQEDIMNLVNQI
+781 FQEDIMNLVNTL
-793 GDKITMS
+793 GDKITMT

-829 LKGCEK
+829 VRGCEK
-835 KGMSYADGKVL
+835 KGMTFTQAKVL
-846 WGKMEYFSGYGF
+846 WDKMEYFSGYGF

-871 QCAWLQTYYQDEW
+871 QCAWMQTYYRDEW
-884 ISSFLDHEPDS
+884 LASFLDHEPEK
-895 RKEAAINIARSFGYK
+895 RKEAAINIARSFGYEVK
-910 VAALDINTSGTSWEV
+910 PLDINTSGKQWEAKNNV
-925 RDGKLIPPLTT
+925 LISPLTT
-936 IKGLGM
+936 IKGLGD
-942 AAIEEVMFKRPFA
+942 AAIDEIIYKRPFL

-966 VSRKVNKK
+966 TARKVNKK
-974 SLDAMC
+974 SLDALC
-980 RAGAMQSLMDDR
+980 RAGAMQSLQDDR

-1021 RDEGDFT
+1021 KDEGEFT
-1028 KGERITH
+1028 KSERINH

-1046 MVVPVKAYQFF
+1046 MVVPVKAYKFF
-1057 EMHGIMPLSEYDPE
+1057 EMSGINPLSEYDAE
-1071 LGKGWCIPTE
+1071 LGKAWCVPTE
-1081 VNLKKTRAGKAYY
+1081 VITRKTKTGKSYY
-1094 QVTVIDSSMETQKVN
+1094 QVKAIDSNMEEVKIN
-1109 CWGIDPNTDAIYP
+1109 CWGVDPKTDFIYTN
-1122 HRLYVLEWPQY
+1122 RLYVLEWPQY
-1133 NATWGFSTRGGLSR
+1133 NETWGFSTRAGV
-1147 NWKLLG
+1147 NKYWKLLA